1 MTDINISVLSWRN
14 IFLNWDMWSTVLFP
28 SDVGTDKIIFSGNF
42 LLEFQETI
50 RIPLRRTFGQ
60 RKLIL
65 NAKMYYP
72 NNSNTKWKITQNWHD
87 LLSMGLGPI
96 KIRNCSNCSNLN
108 KYKDVTMV
116 TKGILKFKKF
126 KILSKQFV
134 LLFFCIF
141 DRR

>member
-1 MTDINISVLSWRN
+1 
-14 IFLNWDMWSTVLFP
+14 
-28 SDVGTDKIIFSGNF
+28 
-42 LLEFQETI
+42 
-50 RIPLRRTFGQ
+50 
-60 RKLIL
+60 
-65 NAKMYYP
+65 
-72 NNSNTKWKITQNWHD
+72 
-87 LLSMGLGPI
+87 MGLGPI